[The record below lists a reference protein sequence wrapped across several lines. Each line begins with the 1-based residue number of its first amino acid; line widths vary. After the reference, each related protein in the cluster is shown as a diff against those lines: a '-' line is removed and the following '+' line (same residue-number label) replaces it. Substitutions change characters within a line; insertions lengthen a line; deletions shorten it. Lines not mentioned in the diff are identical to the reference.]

1 MPPRERGYQAP
12 ARFCTL
18 VRGMLDRTHGIGLS
32 HSMVRLNML
41 DQMPNIDALRADL
54 QARDERDRNRSISPL
69 QPAAD
74 AMLLDN
80 SALDVAASVQQVL
93 LWWQG
98 KQPFA
103 SHENA

>member
-1 MPPRERGYQAP
+1 MTANAEERAQRRYKQLISQGFSA
-12 ARFCTL
+12 
-18 VRGMLDRTHGIGLS
+18 
-32 HSMVRLNML
+32 
-41 DQMPNIDALRADL
+41 NIDALRADL

-93 LWWQG
+93 QWWQG